1 MTDEQE
7 GDYVF
12 GIGDCPIVEDIEE
25 TFDTEVRVE
34 KTGQWYSVR
43 CSVGGEEF
51 GGGSEDLDDAVWAM
65 LDDLE
70 DSFRAT
76 LSDIGRLKAGLK

>member
-7 GDYVF
+7 DDYVF
-12 GIGDCPIVEDIEE
+12 DISECPIVEDIEE

-34 KTGQWYSVR
+34 RTGQWYSVR
-43 CSVGGEEF
+43 CSVGGDEF

-70 DSFRAT
+70 ANFKAI
-76 LSDIGRLKAGLK
+76 LSDIGRLKAGLR

>member
-7 GDYVF
+7 EDYVF
-12 GIGDCPIVEDIEE
+12 DTSECPIVEEIEHV
-25 TFDTEVRVE
+25 FDTEVHVTR
-34 KTGQWYSVR
+34 TGQWYSVR

-51 GGGSEDLDDAVWAM
+51 GGGSEDLHDAVWAM

-70 DSFRAT
+70 TNFRAIV
-76 LSDIGRLKAGLK
+76 SDIGRMKRGLK